1 MWFSN
6 TVPDWLH
13 EIVPSRNRW
22 QWCGSSWWA
31 MHAPTSFSVWDWHPR
46 GVCPVILAPRTTV
59 KGHGM
64 AAKLPS
70 SSTHSL
76 APLASKGST
85 DQRLFE
91 ACKSWFRYNCGCVGS
106 SSHQHW
112 FLRRWFLRMWPNWTF
127 LRLRQRANYYKGWST
142 LVPIV
147 FKIIVKW
154 CLKHQIS
161 YNFEAF
167 FYDFFHDFFWGKR
180 GKYNLSFCEKILKT
194 PSSVQ
199 NFHEFKKLNVTYDCW
214 CHLLELSSRKHL
226 LGAFVKCWLLLT
238 NIRSAWKHTNRQYNI
253 S

>member
-1 MWFSN
+1 MLDDVFAGSQWLKITHNVSLDLSKNIFQCKKKNILKSHNKLVTKMKRYFFWWFSN

-161 YNFEAF
+161 YNLEAF
-167 FYDFFHDFFWGKR
+167 FTIFFMT
-180 GKYNLSFCEKILKT
+180 SFGG
-194 PSSVQ
+194 S
-199 NFHEFKKLNVTYDCW
+199 
-214 CHLLELSSRKHL
+214 
-226 LGAFVKCWLLLT
+226 GASTICLFVKGF
-238 NIRSAWKHTNRQYNI
+238 
-253 S
+253 